1 MGYLEPT
8 GLFQFLISLTIYI
21 LLGPTFLFVLI
32 INELARLFVSLCLRV
47 NYGGNI
53 SLIHY
58 GTEAIWAVNRPNRP
72 RITTGIFKLH
82 KLLPLER
89 VKQTLNDVVFPA
101 KSSNGDQVYLKLK
114 NTLVVKYGYACWRKS
129 GKEFDLDE
137 HVRCLPDNKV
147 YNKAEMKDLINTWAE
162 DMSEERPQWEFII
175 VPRFVDNADESETCL
190 LVFRQHHAYMD
201 GLCGSR
207 MFEKF
212 FTSGY
217 TWYINPYEFRIPF
230 WKQFL
235 FYLNAVIFG
244 AYATILLAITKTKK
258 FWTELPS
265 NGSPPRAYA
274 WTKRIDVEVVRSIKE
289 NLNNPP
295 LTSLIV
301 NAYVAAAK
309 EILPAG
315 RVPDLLR
322 VMEISAFLPYPNDR
336 LQNRF
341 TSYYY
346 GINSMQ
352 PDFERINATKKESWK
367 AMTGP
372 WIPTTYSLIRL
383 FGRFPVCFHFIVVTG
398 GPTSL
403 MMNNLPL
410 SRTKFSMLD
419 SCDALEVFIFN
430 ANPSDTG
437 MQLLCFSYDN
447 SIKIMGSARP
457 EYLTGKELEDIFER
471 IPEIID
477 EWAHKLVDGEME
489 AV

>member
-1 MGYLEPT
+1 MGYLEPN

-32 INELARLFVSLCLRV
+32 INELARLFVSLCLRIK
-47 NYGGNI
+47 YGGNI
-53 SLIHY
+53 SLIPY
-58 GTEAIWAVNRPNRP
+58 GTEAIWALKRPNRS
-72 RITTGIFKLH
+72 RMTIGIFKLD

-89 VKQTLNDVVFPA
+89 VKQTMNDVVLPA

-114 NTLVVKYGYACWRKS
+114 NILVVKYGYACWKKS

-137 HVRCLPDNKV
+137 HVRSLQDNKV
-147 YNKAEMKDLINTWAE
+147 YNKAELKRLIGTWSE

-190 LVFRQHHAYMD
+190 LIFRQHHAYMD

-212 FTSGY
+212 FTTEY
-217 TWYINPYEFRIPF
+217 IWYINPYEFRIPF
-230 WKQFL
+230 WKMFL
-235 FYLNAVIFG
+235 FYLNAITFG
-244 AYATILLAITKTKK
+244 AYATILLALTKTKK
-258 FWTELPS
+258 FWNELPS
-265 NGSPPRAYA
+265 DGSPPRAYYA
-274 WTKRIDVEVVRSIKE
+274 WTKQIDVEVVRSIKK

-309 EILPAG
+309 EILPVG

-322 VMEISAFLPYPNDR
+322 VMELSAFLPYPNER

-352 PDFERINATKKESWK
+352 PDFERINATKKDSWK

-372 WIPTTYSLIRL
+372 WIPIFYLFISI
-383 FGRFPVCFHFIVVTG
+383 FGRLPVCFHFIFVAG
-398 GPTSL
+398 GPNSL
-403 MMNNLPL
+403 MMNNVPISKTRVRVLEN
-410 SRTKFSMLD
+410 
-419 SCDALEVFIFN
+419 CDALEILVFN
-430 ANPSDTG
+430 ANPTDTG

-447 SIKIMGSARP
+447 SIKITGSGRS
-457 EYLTGKELEDIFER
+457 EWFTEKEFEDIFER
-471 IPEIID
+471 IPGIIE
-477 EWAHKLVDGEME
+477 EWAHQLADDEIE
-489 AV
+489 